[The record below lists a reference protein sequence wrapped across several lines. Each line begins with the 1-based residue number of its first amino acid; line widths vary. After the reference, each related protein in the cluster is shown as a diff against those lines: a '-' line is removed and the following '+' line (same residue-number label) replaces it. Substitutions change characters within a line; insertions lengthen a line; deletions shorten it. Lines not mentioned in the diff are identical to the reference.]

1 MYNVSNLGF
10 TTPILS
16 NPMKDVYTTGEVAK
30 ICNVTI
36 RTVIK
41 WFESGVLKGF
51 KIPSSRDRRI
61 PHTSLVAF
69 MKENGLPLNKLEMSN
84 RRRILV
90 ADDEEGILFVLKK
103 FLDDVGIFEVATAS
117 SGYEAGI
124 KTISFKPHLL
134 ILDHMLGDTTS
145 REVSKS
151 LRENPELGAMKI
163 IVMSGYV
170 SDEEVEEILKGGVEV
185 FIRKPFDLADVKQKI
200 FELLELV

>member
-1 MYNVSNLGF
+1 
-10 TTPILS
+10 
-16 NPMKDVYTTGEVAK
+16 MKDVYTTGEVAK

-51 KIPSSRDRRI
+51 KIPNSRDRRI

-69 MKENGLPLNKLEMSN
+69 MKENGLPLNKLELSN

-103 FLDDVGIFEVATAS
+103 YLDDVGIFEVATAS

-151 LRENPELGAMKI
+151 LRENPELGSMKI
-163 IVMSGYV
+163 IVMSGYL
-170 SDEEVEEILKGGVEV
+170 SDEEVEEILEGGVEV
-185 FIRKPFDLADVKQKI
+185 FIRKPFDLADVKQRI

>member
-1 MYNVSNLGF
+1 MYNVSNLLLN
-10 TTPILS
+10 TSILS
-16 NPMKDVYTTGEVAK
+16 IPMKDVYTTGEVAK

-51 KIPSSRDRRI
+51 KIPNSRDRRI

-69 MKENGLPLNKLEMSN
+69 MKENGLPLNKLELSN

-103 FLDDVGIFEVATAS
+103 YLDDVGIFEVATAS

-151 LRENPELGAMKI
+151 LRENPELGSMKI
-163 IVMSGYV
+163 IVMSGYL
-170 SDEEVEEILKGGVEV
+170 SDEEVEEILEGGVEV
-185 FIRKPFDLADVKQKI
+185 FIRKPFDLADVKQRI

>member
-1 MYNVSNLGF
+1 MYNVSNLDVAP
-10 TTPILS
+10 PILS
-16 NPMKDVYTTGEVAK
+16 VPMKDVYTTGEVAK

-41 WFESGVLKGF
+41 WFESGALEGF
-51 KIPSSRDRRI
+51 KIPNSRDRRI
-61 PHTSLVAF
+61 PHASLVAF
-69 MKENGLPLNKLEMSN
+69 MTENGLPLNKLEVSK

-145 REVSKS
+145 REVSRS
-151 LRENPELGAMKI
+151 LRDNPELSAMKI
-163 IVMSGYV
+163 IVMSGYL
-170 SDEEVEEILKGGVEV
+170 SDEEVEEILANGVEA
-185 FIRKPFDLADVKQKI
+185 FIRKPFDLADVKQRI

>member
-117 SGYEAGI
+117 SGSEAGI